1 MSFSAV
7 DHGMMARALQL
18 AERGLWT
25 TSPNP
30 RVGCV
35 VVRDGEIVGEG
46 WHVQAGEP
54 HAEVHA
60 LRAAGARARGATAYV
75 TLEPCSHYGRT
86 PPCAEALIA
95 AGVSRVVCAMTDPN
109 PLVAG
114 KGLTMLQAAGI
125 ETASGLLE
133 NEARGLNIGF
143 VSRMTRGRP
152 WLRLKVAASLDGKT
166 ALNNGLSQWI
176 TGPDARRDGHA
187 WRARACAIL
196 TGIGTV
202 RDDDPQLSVRD
213 VATTRQP
220 LRVLVD
226 SKLEISPTARILQD
240 GPVLIVGAVENAEKM
255 ALLRSTG
262 NFVEILNNSAG
273 KVDLK
278 ALLELLA
285 QRGINEVHAE
295 AGFKLNGSLLREGLV
310 DELLLYLAPCLIGH
324 QASSLFNLPAL
335 TTLDDK
341 SRLQIRDLRQVGAD
355 CLSAVGPHTAHP
367 ASFLK
372 RTVRHSMVSASSN
385 NKRPLSN
392 SPMPAA
398 SFSASAA
405 CMVPIMPVSG
415 AKTPITAQRTSSTS
429 SPSGKRQ

>member
-60 LRAAGARARGATAYV
+60 LRAAGDRARGATAYV

-133 NEARGLNIGF
+133 NEARELNIGF

-295 AGFKLNGSLLREGLV
+295 AGFKLNGSLLGEGLV

-324 QASSLFNLPAL
+324 EASGLFNLPAL
-335 TTLDDK
+335 TTLDGK
-341 SRLQIRDLRQVGAD
+341 QRLQIRDVRQVGAD
-355 CLSAVGPHTAHP
+355 IRVIA
-367 ASFLK
+367 
-372 RTVRHSMVSASSN
+372 
-385 NKRPLSN
+385 RPL
-392 SPMPAA
+392 
-398 SFSASAA
+398 
-405 CMVPIMPVSG
+405 
-415 AKTPITAQRTSSTS
+415 
-429 SPSGKRQ
+429 

>member
-35 VVRDGEIVGEG
+35 LVRDGEIVGEG
-46 WHVQAGEP
+46 WHEKAGEP

-60 LRAAGARARGATAYV
+60 LRAAGDKAKGATAYV
-75 TLEPCSHYGRT
+75 TLEPCSHHGRT
-86 PPCAEALIA
+86 PPCAEALLA
-95 AGVSRVVCAMTDPN
+95 AGVSRVVAAMTDPN
-109 PLVAG
+109 PLVSG
-114 KGLTMLQAAGI
+114 QGLVLLQAAGI

-133 NEARGLNIGF
+133 NEARELNIGF

-152 WLRLKVAASLDGKT
+152 WLRLKAAASLDGKT
-166 ALNNGLSQWI
+166 ALNNGVSQWI

-187 WRARACAIL
+187 WRAPACAIL

-202 RDDDPQLSVRD
+202 RDDDPSLTVRD

-220 LRVLVD
+220 LRVVVD
-226 SKLEISPTARILQD
+226 SKFEIAPTARILQ
-240 GPVLIVGAVENAEKM
+240 GEPVLIVGAVENAEKM

-262 NFVEILNNSAG
+262 NFVEILNNGAG

-278 ALLELLA
+278 ALLDMLA

-324 QASSLFNLPAL
+324 DASGLFNLPEL
-335 TTLDDK
+335 TTLGGK
-341 SRLQIRDLRQVGAD
+341 KALKIHDLRQLGEDIRLIARF
-355 CLSAVGPHTAHP
+355 P
-367 ASFLK
+367 
-372 RTVRHSMVSASSN
+372 
-385 NKRPLSN
+385 
-392 SPMPAA
+392 
-398 SFSASAA
+398 
-405 CMVPIMPVSG
+405 
-415 AKTPITAQRTSSTS
+415 
-429 SPSGKRQ
+429 